1 MALLILVQ
9 GFNEQE
15 HFCEKL
21 IAFDAPGAAWVK
33 KPKKPRKAETL
44 YSYAAPERSKTQRG
58 RRRRNFVLCIRK
70 IFNY

>member
-44 YSYAAPERSKTQRG
+44 YSCTAPGMLQAQRG
-58 RRRRNFVLCIRK
+58 
-70 IFNY
+70 